1 MSEPEGGR
9 LSAWSRRKLEA
20 KREEKAAGQTPEAPF
35 AKDAPEADAPEP
47 IDGEMIAALPSLD
60 EIKAGFDMAPFLAKG
75 VPTHLKNAALR
86 KLWQASPAVRDYV
99 DPAVDYAWDWNA
111 PGGVPG
117 GGGVLSEESIVKMV
131 KDIIGAKSD
140 DAQKA
145 VVADDPLADP
155 DQPIQPDQPEVPD
168 DADAPDSEPVSVRM
182 ADRQRPATEPPGVE
196 DSLRKSDQSA
206 VAPKR
211 RHGSATPE

>member
-9 LSAWSRRKLEA
+9 LSGWSRRKLEA
-20 KREEKAAGQTPEAPF
+20 KREEKAAAQTPEVPD
-35 AKDAPEADAPEP
+35 AKEAPEAIAPEP
-47 IDGEMIAALPSLD
+47 FDAEIIAALPSLD

-75 VPTHLKNAALR
+75 VPTQLKNAALR
-86 KLWQASPAVRDYV
+86 KLWQASPAVRDYI

-117 GGGVLSEESIVKMV
+117 GGGVLSEESVVKMV
-131 KDIIGAKSD
+131 KDIIGTKSD

-155 DQPIQPDQPEVPD
+155 DQLDAPEAP
-168 DADAPDSEPVSVRM
+168 DAPDAEPVSVRLP
-182 ADRQRPATEPPGVE
+182 DRQRPAEAPPEAE
-196 DSLRKSDQSA
+196 DNARKSDQSA
-206 VAPKR
+206 LAPKR